1 MTYKPLL
8 SGTIDPMKDPD
19 VLSKLV
25 FPLLG
30 SPKLDGIRA
39 VVRGGNVVSRKLL
52 NLPRQH
58 VQDAF
63 KAFEHLDGEMIVGS
77 PCAPDCYNRTQSY
90 VMSND
95 VRPVEQLTFYV
106 FDWAK
111 EDDAHLP
118 YWERIGKA
126 HDSVMHTD
134 SVDIIFVPQKLINNL
149 EELLAFEE
157 ECLAAGYEGIMLR
170 RADAPYKHGRSTF
183 REHTLLKLKRFEDVE
198 AQIVGYIEQET
209 NTNEA
214 VKDELGHTK
223 RSSAKEGMVG
233 AGTLGKFLVTY
244 RGMELE
250 IPCGVLKHVE
260 RKAIWDS
267 RDTHMGKIIKVRH
280 FPHGAKDLLRI
291 PRCVGFRDP
300 IDL

>member
-1 MTYKPLL
+1 MTFKPLL

-19 VLSKLV
+19 VFSKLV

-52 NLPRQH
+52 NLPRRH
-58 VQDAF
+58 VQAAF
-63 KAFEHLDGEMIVGS
+63 ERFEHLDGEVIIGS

-95 VRPVEQLTFYV
+95 VRPVEPLSFHV

-111 EDDAHLP
+111 EEDAHLP
-118 YWERIGKA
+118 YVERLCKA
-126 HDSVMHTD
+126 ADSVGYPDLLNIH
-134 SVDIIFVPQKLINNL
+134 FVQQVLLNSL
-149 EELLAFEE
+149 DELVAFEE
-157 ECLAAGYEGIMLR
+157 KCLADGYEGIMLR

-183 REHTLLKLKRFEDVE
+183 KEHTLLKLKRFEDVE
-198 AQIVGYIEQET
+198 TIITGFIEQET

-223 RSSAKEGMVG
+223 RSSAKEGMIG
-233 AGTLGKFLVTY
+233 ANTLGKFQTAL
-244 RGMELE
+244 GE
-250 IPCGVLKHVE
+250 IPCGVLKHPE
-260 RKAIWDS
+260 RKAIWDN
-267 RDTHMGKIIKVRH
+267 RDAYMGKIIKVRH
-280 FPHGAKDLLRI
+280 FPHGAKDMLRL